1 MSVKPQDESILHSA
15 TLSDHPVEYYTFL
28 LMSAYMMKL
37 GVRTLKRRKTLQ
49 TDLPW
54 SSRGNI
60 APPY

>member
-1 MSVKPQDESILHSA
+1 MPHHVSILHSA
-15 TLSDHPVEYYTFL
+15 TLIYHSVEHYTFL
-28 LMSAYMMKL
+28 LMSTYIMKL
-37 GVRTLKRRKTLQ
+37 RVRTLKKRKTLQ